1 MGNTKYTYPVARIR
15 ALEVSLFSD
24 AVIGQLMACRTAEEA
39 LRLVREKG
47 WGDPSGSGDM
57 DSVLKR
63 EEEKSWEVIRDVAPD
78 MSVFEC
84 CPIRSC
90 TII

>member
-1 MGNTKYTYPVARIR
+1 MGNTKYTYAVARIR

-63 EEEKSWEVIRDVAPD
+63 EEEKSWEVIRDVRRICACLT
-78 MSVFEC
+78 C
-84 CPIRSC
+84 CPCRSC
-90 TII
+90 TTI